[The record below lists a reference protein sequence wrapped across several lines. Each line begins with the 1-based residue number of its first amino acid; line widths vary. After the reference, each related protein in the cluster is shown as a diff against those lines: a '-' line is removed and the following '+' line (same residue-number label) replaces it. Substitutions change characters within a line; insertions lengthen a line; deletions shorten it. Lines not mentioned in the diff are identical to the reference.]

1 MGNENIKIAFCFD
14 NNLMYQACITIA
26 SLVKAGIKEH
36 CHYDIYCICSN
47 GAEKIKTILEK
58 IINKIDSS
66 SNIFI
71 IKAENEYENG
81 YEIRNITAGAYLRLQ
96 LHKLLPNIDKII
108 YSDIDVLFQT
118 SIAEVWNYEIN
129 NKLFLGVK
137 GAINLNIYWNSNCQQ
152 YTYWNNFTH
161 GAYINSGFVVMNLK
175 NIRESNIDK
184 EWGKMVTEPYFYVD
198 QDIINISCKNQI
210 GFLPLK
216 YNVPAYLS
224 TEQLFEFE
232 KENLYT
238 KTEVLEAVN
247 SPAIIHYAGEKPWN
261 NSTINHGKEWINFV
275 KSDRKLKHIYYKYIN
290 KPESVLQKIFS
301 IKNYTIKNK
310 KYKIITIFGIKI
322 KTRLNNKQTDVPE
335 LLTLPASQK
344 GGGGKILALTEIR
357 TNK

>member
-81 YEIRNITAGAYLRLQ
+81 YEIRDITAGTYLRLQ
-96 LHKLLPNIDKII
+96 LHKWLPNIDKII
-108 YSDIDVLFQT
+108 YSDVDVLFQ
-118 SIAEVWNYEIN
+118 SSLNGIWNFKIN
-129 NKLFLGVK
+129 NRLFLGVK
-137 GAINLNIYWNSNCQQ
+137 GSANLSEYWSSNLKQLP
-152 YTYWNNFTH
+152 YWKRMQH
-161 GAYINSGFVVMNLK
+161 GCYINAGFVVMNLK

-238 KTEVLEAVN
+238 KTEVFEAVN
-247 SPAIIHYAGEKPWN
+247 HPAIIHYAGEKPWN
-261 NSTINHGKEWINFV
+261 NLTINHGNDWLEFV
-275 KSDRKLKHIYYKYIN
+275 KSDWELKHIYHKYIN
-290 KPESVLQKIFS
+290 KPECLLQKLFS
-301 IKNYTIKNK
+301 IKNHYKNNK
-310 KYKIITIFGIKI
+310 KYKIITILGIKI
-322 KTRLNNKQTDVPE
+322 KFKTRNTAKA
-335 LLTLPASQK
+335 LTRPTSQN
-344 GGGGKILALTEIR
+344 GGGGQGSVPDRIQ
-357 TNK
+357 N